1 MCEIRL
7 AVMSTEEGKEKY
19 DATLKELLAN
29 RQFLARILKRFV
41 WEFAEYPLE
50 EIEEQYIEPGSVL
63 VSKVGV
69 ARNQM
74 RVEGISNEDTSMGEG
89 TVWYDIVFRA
99 AYPGEDGVRIGMYIN
114 VEAQNDPYP
123 GYPLEMRAIYYAA
136 RRLSAQLKTINRNTN
151 YGCLQKV
158 YSIWICM
165 NVPAYQANTASLYHF
180 RKRDILGHIKRDPN
194 GYDLLNVV
202 ILRFNDNAEI
212 QDEVLGMLQVLCSG
226 KITREAKLERL
237 KQYGVR
243 VDDKIEK
250 GVTEMGGFAEA
261 LVREAMA
268 EGEARGEARGE
279 VRGEARG
286 EAKAKHKMSLNMLR
300 DGISVETVAH
310 YADTSVEIVRSWSQ
324 ELQKN

>member
-1 MCEIRL
+1 
-7 AVMSTEEGKEKY
+7 
-19 DATLKELLAN
+19 
-29 RQFLARILKRFV
+29 
-41 WEFAEYPLE
+41 
-50 EIEEQYIEPGSVL
+50 
-63 VSKVGV
+63 
-69 ARNQM
+69 
-74 RVEGISNEDTSMGEG
+74 
-89 TVWYDIVFRA
+89 
-99 AYPGEDGVRIGMYIN
+99 
-114 VEAQNDPYP
+114 
-123 GYPLEMRAIYYAA
+123 
-136 RRLSAQLKTINRNTN
+136 
-151 YGCLQKV
+151 
-158 YSIWICM
+158 M

-250 GVTEMGGFAEA
+250 EVTEMGGFAEA

-268 EGEARGEARGE
+268 EGEAH
-279 VRGEARG
+279 G
-286 EAKAKHKMSLNMLR
+286 EAKTQRMMSLNMLKE
-300 DGISVETVAH
+300 GIPVETVARC
-310 YADTSVEIVRSWSQ
+310 AKTSVEIVRNWSQ